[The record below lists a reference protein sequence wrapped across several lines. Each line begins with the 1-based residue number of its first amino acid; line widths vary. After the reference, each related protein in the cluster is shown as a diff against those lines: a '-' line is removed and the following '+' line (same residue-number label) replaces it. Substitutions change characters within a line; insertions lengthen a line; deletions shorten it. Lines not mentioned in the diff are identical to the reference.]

1 MMIFTMNVFATG
13 FGQFSFKAEDKKV
26 REVLDIIE
34 QNSNYRFF
42 YNDEFESIDKVV
54 NLKVESENINQ
65 VLDKLLAT
73 SDYTYSLF
81 ENNLIVISLK
91 NNVREQSN
99 LQQNIVRGTV
109 KDEEGNPIPGVTI
122 VLKGTTLGTTT
133 DINGNYII
141 NVVDPQSVLV
151 FSFIGY
157 TLKEEAIGGRRI
169 VDVTLD
175 EETTALEEVVVI
187 GYGTKIKSTVTGSIS
202 AVKSEDLATFSAS
215 TNIVDALQ
223 ANVSGAFVLA
233 NSGRPGETSN
243 IYLRGPVSVNGG
255 DPLYVIDGIPQDNI
269 GYNFNLED
277 IESISVLKDASA
289 AAIYGAKAAGGVIL
303 VTTKRGMKSNL
314 KISANA
320 SFGVRNVMYLP
331 PLFRRDEYIKAKA
344 LAGHDV
350 VDLYG
355 PENGWKDLPDTDWFN
370 EIFRTGTEENYGI
383 SLTGGGETS
392 TYFLSGNY
400 NRVIGVGIGNWIKR
414 YTFRINTDHQI
425 LKKLKFSQG
434 LYFKTGAEDPSEGG
448 MGQSFR
454 QQPVMAV
461 YDPTAVDNMGYAKVV
476 KGFQG
481 NNRVQGLLSNKEL
494 NKDYSLY
501 LNGTLTYNIFDALNF
516 SVFGGTT
523 MAFGDDYNYT
533 YPLDNGAFVNNATIS
548 KSQNKTQDYIV
559 TYTLNY
565 DKTFNNHHISGLAGY
580 EARKKE
586 TSAVEYNN
594 LETLIHEP
602 QSSALVSS
610 VLNQSGAFTQSNVF
624 DRILSQFGRIEY
636 TYANKY
642 LATANIRRDG
652 YGSKFGP
659 NNKYGIFPGIST
671 GWVISR
677 EEFFR
682 NVPFI
687 EMLKIRAGYGLL
699 GNAVGSDFAY
709 TSFYTVGY
717 AQDWS
722 ETDTNTKQTSIALAS
737 QLANEEIKWESVA
750 TTNFGLDGVLLNGV
764 LSFNIDYYS
773 RQTKEMLYNV
783 PISPSAGVGTR
794 VQANVGQMSNK
805 GLELYLEYRDNI
817 GVLNY
822 NVGINF
828 GTNKNRLISLSPDIE
843 KLYIAS
849 GYIAGESGSGLYGA
863 VNPNRSEPGLP
874 LGQFYGYEAVG
885 IYQTDIGENEK
896 RPTVDNFVPQA
907 GDLIFVDQ
915 NDDGVMNTADQVY
928 IGNPWPKFTYGLTL
942 GGNWKNMITL
952 KAIFNGTV
960 GNDIYNAYQGY
971 AHNFYSD
978 YNSTPAI
985 YKTSFFGDNG
995 VTDVPRAAT
1004 ISRPDR
1010 AGNWTKLSSYHVQ
1023 DGSYLQLKNL
1033 QIGITLPK
1041 NIVSRL
1047 GVKNARALL
1056 TGENLF
1062 ILTKYKG
1069 LCPIVAPYQRSILNQ
1084 GVENASGRYPFSRLY
1099 SLGVNIDF

>member
-1 MMIFTMNVFATG
+1 MKKIV
-13 FGQFSFKAEDKKV
+13 SFLDLLGTLTNWQKFLLKMKLTAF
-26 REVLDIIE
+26 VLFCVLVNLIADPGYS
-34 QNSNYRFF
+34 QNS
-42 YNDEFESIDKVV
+42 K
-54 NLKVESENINQ
+54 
-65 VLDKLLAT
+65 
-73 SDYTYSLF
+73 
-81 ENNLIVISLK
+81 ISLEARNSAIKDILNKIESSTEFYFLFNQKLIDVERTLNVYAKEKPIKDVLEDIFGDDVAFIVSGRQIILTPASNAK
-91 NNVREQSN
+91 NVAANF
-99 LQQNIVRGTV
+99 QQATVTGKIVDTNG
-109 KDEEGNPIPGVTI
+109 EALPGVN
-122 VLKGTTLGTTT
+122 VLLKGTTIGAIS
-133 DINGNYII
+133 DVGGRYSI
-141 NVVDPQSVLV
+141 NVTDPNGVLV

-157 TLKEEAIGGRRI
+157 TPKEEAIGGRRI
-169 VDVTLD
+169 VDVILD
-175 EETTALEEVVVI
+175 EETTALDEVVVI

-215 TNIVDALQ
+215 TNVVDALQ

-344 LAGHDV
+344 LAGYDV

-425 LKKLKFSQG
+425 LKKLKFNQG
-434 LYFKTGAEDPSEGG
+434 LYFKTGAEDPSTGG

-461 YDPTAVDNMGYAKVV
+461 YDPTAVENLGYAKVV

-481 NNRVQGLLSNKEL
+481 SNRVQGLLSNKEL

-501 LNGTLTYNIFDALNF
+501 LNGTLTYNIFDGLNF

-523 MAFGDDYNYT
+523 MTFGDDYAYT
-533 YPLDNGAFVNNATIS
+533 YPQDDGARVNTATIS
-548 KSQNKTQDYIV
+548 KSQDKNQDYIV

-586 TSAVEYNN
+586 TSSVEYYN

-610 VLNQSGAFTQSNVF
+610 VLNQSGAFTQANVF

-659 NNKYGIFPGIST
+659 SNKYGIFPGIST

-722 ETDTNTKQTSIALAS
+722 DTDTNTKQTSTALAS

-750 TTNFGLDGVLLNGV
+750 TTNFGLDGVLFNGV

-783 PISPSAGVGTR
+783 PISPSAGVGTS

-805 GLELYLEYRDNI
+805 GLEMYLEYRDNV

-849 GYIAGESGSGLYGA
+849 GYIAGGESGSGLYGA
-863 VNPNRSEPGLP
+863 VDPNRSEPGLP
-874 LGQFYGYEAVG
+874 LGQFYGYKAVG
-885 IYQTDIGENEK
+885 IYQTDIGENET

-915 NDDGVMNTADQVY
+915 NGDGVMNTADQVY

-1023 DGSYLQLKNL
+1023 
-1033 QIGITLPK
+1033 
-1041 NIVSRL
+1041 VS
-1047 GVKNARALL
+1047 
-1056 TGENLF
+1056 
-1062 ILTKYKG
+1062 
-1069 LCPIVAPYQRSILNQ
+1069 
-1084 GVENASGRYPFSRLY
+1084 
-1099 SLGVNIDF
+1099 